1 MLLEIGRRDAA
12 FVEVVAAL
20 EAAGL
25 PIEDL
30 YDAPFRYFSRA
41 CPAWGGV
48 GRGEEALLRSVVV
61 APHARGAG
69 HGAAIVEAI
78 AVRARDAGAR
88 RLWVLT
94 TDAQAFFA
102 RLGWRAAERAEAPAL
117 IANSRQF
124 SSLCP
129 ASATLMIRAL

>member
-12 FVEVVAAL
+12 FVEFVAAL

-30 YDAPFRYFSRA
+30 DDAPFRYFSRA
-41 CPAWGGV
+41 GLAWGGV

-88 RLWVLT
+88 RLWLLT